1 MSVDLIKVIAQK
13 EGISTLPIVDPNTQ
27 DISATSEVY
36 ADKLAQA
43 AIPSVLTGMY
53 KYSRDV
59 HQADTVLE
67 EGFVD
72 NWETKLF
79 GDNLDVLKEEV
90 ANYASVSIEEA
101 DIKLREVLSHSLEAI
116 RENVPKEDGAGIK
129 QLFTDQR
136 TNILSHLPA
145 AIRLGNLLNDNSL
158 DDRTNKMQGPVS
170 NLMHSIEKAFS
181 GSQNPEDLEGK

>member
-1 MSVDLIKVIAQK
+1 MSVDLIKILAQK
-13 EGISTLPIVDPNTQ
+13 EGIAALPKVDPNTQ
-27 DISATSEVY
+27 EISDTSNVF

-43 AIPSVLTGMY
+43 TIPSVLTGMY

-59 HQADTVLE
+59 HQAETVLQND
-67 EGFVD
+67 FVQ

-79 GDNLDVLKEEV
+79 GDNTARLKREV
-90 ANYASVSIEEA
+90 ASYAGVSEA
-101 DIKLREVLSHSLEAI
+101 EANEKLNDVFKRSIDVIKANVQKQDGTAI
-116 RENVPKEDGAGIK
+116 KN
-129 QLFTDQR
+129 LFTDQR

-145 AIRLGNLLNDNSL
+145 AIGLGKLLDDNSL

-181 GSQNPEDLEGK
+181 GGQNPEDLEGK